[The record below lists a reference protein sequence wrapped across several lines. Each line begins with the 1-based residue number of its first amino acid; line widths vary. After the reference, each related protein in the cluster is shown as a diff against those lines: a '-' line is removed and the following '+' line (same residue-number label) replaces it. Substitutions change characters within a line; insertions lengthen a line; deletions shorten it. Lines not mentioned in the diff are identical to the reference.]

1 MMKAVAVNGS
11 PRMERGY
18 TGLLLTSFLQ
28 GMKEG
33 GCEVEEFYASR
44 LDIKPC
50 NCGIF
55 YCWDDKPGE
64 CCHKDDMQ
72 KLYPKIRAAE
82 LLILATPVY
91 IPLPGD
97 MQNILNRLMPCIDTN
112 LVKRQG
118 RTRARL
124 RTGVNLKKIIL
135 VAVSGWWEMENFDT
149 VVRIV
154 SELAEVV
161 SIDFGGAVLRPHV
174 HMLKVDGKITKEGQ
188 DVLDADRRAGNEL
201 IQLGEM
207 KEETLKMVSRPLIT
221 EEEYYSSN
229 L

>member
-1 MMKAVAVNGS
+1 MVKAVAINGS

-18 TGLLLTSFLQ
+18 TELLLTSFIQ
-28 GMKEG
+28 GIKEG
-33 GCEVEEFYASR
+33 GCEVDEFYASR
-44 LDIKPC
+44 LTIKPC

-55 YCWDDKPGE
+55 YCWDNKPGE

-72 KLYPKIRAAE
+72 KLYPMIRAAE

-97 MQNILNRLMPCIDTN
+97 MQNMLNRLMPFIDTN

-124 RTGVNLKKIIL
+124 RTGVNLQKIIL
-135 VAVSGWWEMENFDT
+135 VAVSGWWEMGNFDT

-161 SIDFGGAVLRPHV
+161 SIDFGGAVLRPHAHV
-174 HMLKVDGKITKEGQ
+174 MKAEGKITKDGET
-188 DVLDADRRAGNEL
+188 VLDAARRAGNEL
-201 IQLGEM
+201 IQMGKM
-207 KEETLKMVSRPLIT
+207 KEETLKMVSHPLIT
-221 EEEYYSSN
+221 EEEYY
-229 L
+229 